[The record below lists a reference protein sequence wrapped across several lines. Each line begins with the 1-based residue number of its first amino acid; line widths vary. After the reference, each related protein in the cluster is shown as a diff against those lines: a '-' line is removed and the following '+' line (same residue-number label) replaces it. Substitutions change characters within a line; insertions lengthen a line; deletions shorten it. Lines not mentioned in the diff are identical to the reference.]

1 MRIAKD
7 KKTGRS
13 RGFAYLDFDSK
24 ATAETAVA
32 ALAGNIITNDP
43 HNQQT
48 LLFIRSNVR
57 GNDKWYE
64 CDFLINLL
72 LSLGLQYE
80 GRDLKIDLSEPR
92 TGEARSER
100 PKAVRTPSENSVFVG
115 NLGE

>member
-1 MRIAKD
+1 MTKMRIAKD

-57 GNDKWYE
+57 GNDK
-64 CDFLINLL
+64 
-72 LSLGLQYE
+72 
-80 GRDLKIDLSEPR
+80 
-92 TGEARSER
+92 
-100 PKAVRTPSENSVFVG
+100 
-115 NLGE
+115 